1 MRGEIASPAW
11 KNAPWRVAV
20 MHIPPFSH
28 DAEGDAWH
36 GPARLRRELGK
47 LFAEA
52 GLDLMI
58 CGHTHRRAFFPA
70 DAGTHPYPI
79 FIGGGPSEK
88 SAVAALLRASETR
101 LSLDAVELAGRLPG
115 LSLRL
120 AR

>member
-1 MRGEIASPAW
+1 
-11 KNAPWRVAV
+11 
-20 MHIPPFSH
+20 
-28 DAEGDAWH
+28 
-36 GPARLRRELGK
+36 
-47 LFAEA
+47 
-52 GLDLMI
+52 MI
-58 CGHTHRRAFFPA
+58 CGHTHCRAFFPA

-120 AR
+120 TRASRGVRCRV